1 MKNIAIALIAICIF
15 MLSCNQNKNDMY
27 SDSKKIYDESIKM
40 HDEVMPMM
48 GNIMK
53 LQAELKSIKE
63 ETTDTVMISTI
74 NTTLQN
80 LENAHKSMMYW
91 MHHLTP
97 IPNPDEINSGQS
109 GLPTEKEML
118 NIQKQSLEKIKK
130 IKQETLESIDKAE
143 NLLSDLS

>member
-1 MKNIAIALIAICIF
+1 
-15 MLSCNQNKNDMY
+15 
-27 SDSKKIYDESIKM
+27 
-40 HDEVMPMM
+40 
-48 GNIMK
+48 
-53 LQAELKSIKE
+53 
-63 ETTDTVMISTI
+63 MISTI

-118 NIQKQSLEKIKK
+118 NIQKQSLEEIKI